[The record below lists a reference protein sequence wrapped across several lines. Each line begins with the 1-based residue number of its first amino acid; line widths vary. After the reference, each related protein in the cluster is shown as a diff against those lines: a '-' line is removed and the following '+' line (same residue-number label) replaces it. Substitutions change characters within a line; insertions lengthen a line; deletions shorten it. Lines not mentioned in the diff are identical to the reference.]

1 MPPCRPL
8 KIEECAAMYSAYTGR
23 HKLRNQCLHLLC
35 LTTGLRIHEALS
47 IRVSDV
53 LQNRQVV
60 QALQVQRGKM
70 KQAAQGRTILLPAQT
85 REAIRLQLDWLL
97 KYGHLGPDQF
107 LFRSQ
112 LGDRPMRVAEAWKIF
127 NDAAN
132 KAGLRRDLGTLAT
145 HSWRKT
151 FATEIFC
158 AAVDRVQAGERIDPM
173 REVARALGHADMKN
187 TEKYLPV
194 DPEVAFK
201 NMQMLEA
208 RHSYALP

>member
-1 MPPCRPL
+1 
-8 KIEECAAMYSAYTGR
+8 MYHAFTGR
-23 HKLRNQCLHLLC
+23 HQVRNQCLHLLC

-47 IRVSDV
+47 VKVSNV

-85 REAIRLQLDWLL
+85 RAAIRRQLDWLSQNG
-97 KYGHLGPDQF
+97 YFDQDQY

-112 LGDRPMRVAEAWKIF
+112 AGDRPIQLAEAWKVF
-127 NDAAN
+127 QEAAN
-132 KAGLRRDLGTLAT
+132 KAGLRRDLGTLGT
-145 HSWRKT
+145 HCWRKT

-187 TEKYLPV
+187 TEKYLPI
-194 DPEVAFK
+194 DPDEALK
-201 NMQMLEA
+201 NMLILEA

>member
-8 KIEECAAMYSAYTGR
+8 KIEECAEMYCAYSGR

-85 REAIRLQLDWLL
+85 RTAIRLQLDWLL
-97 KYGHLGPDQF
+97 KNGHLGPDQF

-112 LGDRPMRVAEAWKIF
+112 AGDRPILPAEAWKIF
-127 NDAAN
+127 QDAAN
-132 KAGLRRDLGTLAT
+132 KAELRRDLGSLGT

-151 FATEIFC
+151 FASEIFC
-158 AAVDRVQAGERIDPM
+158 AAVERMQAGERIDPM
-173 REVARALGHADMKN
+173 REVARALGHADLKN
-187 TEKYLPV
+187 TEKYLPI
-194 DPEVAFK
+194 DHDEALK
-201 NMQMLEA
+201 NMRVMEA
-208 RHSYALP
+208 VHSYALP